1 MVEGKKTMSVHTILA
16 VAAGGALGAVGR
28 FLITSG
34 GEYFLGYGF
43 PFGTVIVN
51 VLGSFALGILIEV
64 STFAW
69 SPSAELRAFLVAGVL
84 GAFTTFST
92 FSLDAVSLWTR
103 GDFLLAG
110 MYMAGSVLFGIT
122 GLLAGMFL
130 TKAVLI

>member
-1 MVEGKKTMSVHTILA
+1 MSVQTILA

-34 GEYFLGYGF
+34 SGYFLGYGF

-51 VLGSFALGILIEV
+51 VLGSFALGVLIEV
-64 STFAW
+64 SALAW

-92 FSLDAVSLWTR
+92 FSLDAVNLWTR
-103 GDFLLAG
+103 GDFLLAS
-110 MYMAGSVLFGIT
+110 MYIAGSVLFGII

-130 TKAVLI
+130 TRAVLI

>member
-1 MVEGKKTMSVHTILA
+1 MSVHTILA

-34 GEYFLGYGF
+34 GGYFLGYGF

-51 VLGSFALGILIEV
+51 VLGSFALGVLIEM
-64 STFAW
+64 SAFAW

>member
-1 MVEGKKTMSVHTILA
+1 MSVQTILT

-28 FLITSG
+28 FLITSWG
-34 GEYFLGYGF
+34 GYFFGYGF

-51 VLGSFALGILIEV
+51 VLGSFALGVLVEV
-64 STFAW
+64 SALAW

-103 GDFLLAG
+103 GDFLLGG
-110 MYMAGSVLFGIT
+110 MYMAGSVLFGII

>member
-1 MVEGKKTMSVHTILA
+1 MSVHTILA

-34 GEYFLGYGF
+34 AGYFLGYGL

-51 VLGSFALGILIEV
+51 VLGSFALGVLIEV
-64 STFAW
+64 SAFAW

-110 MYMAGSVLFGIT
+110 MYVAGSVLFGII

>member
-1 MVEGKKTMSVHTILA
+1 MSVHTILA

-34 GEYFLGYGF
+34 GGHFFGYGF
-43 PFGTVIVN
+43 PFSTIIVN
-51 VLGSFALGILIEV
+51 VLGSFALGVLIEV
-64 STFAW
+64 SALAW
-69 SPSAELRAFLVAGVL
+69 SPSTELRAFFVVGVL

-92 FSLDAVSLWTR
+92 FSLDTVSLWTR

-110 MYMAGSVLFGIT
+110 MYMAGSVLFGII

-130 TKAVLI
+130 TRAVLI